1 MRFENKTAVVTG
13 GSRGIGLAIATKL
26 AKEGANIA
34 ILYVGDENE
43 GIKAKE
49 ELSQYGTKV
58 EQYFCDVSNFEESKK
73 VVDQVIEEFGSIEI
87 LVNNAGI
94 TRDKL
99 VLNMDEKDFDAVI
112 NVNLKGTFNMI
123 KHTYKH
129 FMKKRYGR
137 ICSTA
142 SIVGLTGNAGQANY
156 SASKAGIIGLTKS
169 VAKELAGRGVT
180 ANAVAPG
187 YIATDMTSV
196 LPDKVKDAMK
206 AQIPAKRIG
215 TPDDVA
221 DVVAF
226 LCSDD
231 AAYVTGEVI
240 RVDER
245 TCNVIDLEDIM
256 SRRVVVT
263 GMGAISPIGND
274 VPTMWKNMVDGVCGI
289 ETITA
294 FDTSDLKVHIAGTVK
309 DFDPTQYIEKKEV
322 RKLDPYTQ
330 YAIAAAQQAVDDSG
344 IIGKIDENRFG
355 VYIGAGI
362 GGLQTFVKNTVGM
375 ENGGPERFL
384 LSSFR

>member
-13 GSRGIGLAIATKL
+13 GSRGIGFAIASKL

-34 ILYVGDENE
+34 ILYVGDESE
-43 GIKAKE
+43 GLKAKE
-49 ELSQYGTKV
+49 ELLQYGTKV
-58 EQYFCDVSNFEESKK
+58 EQYFCDVSNFEASQQIVEK
-73 VVDQVIEEFGSIEI
+73 VIEDFGGIDI

-112 NVNLKGTFNMI
+112 GVNLKGTFNMI

-137 ICSTA
+137 IVSTS
-142 SIVGLTGNAGQANY
+142 SIIGIIGNAGQANY
-156 SASKAGIIGLTKS
+156 AASKAGIIALTKS

-187 YIATDMTSV
+187 YIGTDMTNV
-196 LPDKVKDAMK
+196 LSDKVKDAMK

-215 TPDDVA
+215 TPEDVA

-240 RVDER
+240 RVD
-245 TCNVIDLEDIM
+245 
-256 SRRVVVT
+256 
-263 GMGAISPIGND
+263 
-274 VPTMWKNMVDGVCGI
+274 
-289 ETITA
+289 
-294 FDTSDLKVHIAGTVK
+294 
-309 DFDPTQYIEKKEV
+309 
-322 RKLDPYTQ
+322 
-330 YAIAAAQQAVDDSG
+330 
-344 IIGKIDENRFG
+344 
-355 VYIGAGI
+355 
-362 GGLQTFVKNTVGM
+362 GGLAM
-375 ENGGPERFL
+375 
-384 LSSFR
+384 